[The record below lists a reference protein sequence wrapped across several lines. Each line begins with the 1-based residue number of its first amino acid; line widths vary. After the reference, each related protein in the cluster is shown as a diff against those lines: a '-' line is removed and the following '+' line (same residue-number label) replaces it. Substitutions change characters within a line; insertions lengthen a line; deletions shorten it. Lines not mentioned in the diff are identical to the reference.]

1 MGHTVNKF
9 IYLGKY
15 VYMLFVFTSHFV
27 PMEEKIDLNLLID
40 FSETINK
47 DLKTNVTVNI
57 HEGKTKP
64 TDFKI
69 IKKLAKGGYG
79 EVYIVE
85 KDSVVYAMKKVSK
98 QLVLKNPNTTFFMNE
113 KMIMTTHGLDWLV
126 KSHMC
131 LQDETHLYY
140 IMDFVHGGD
149 LLGYLSKKDVLNEDE
164 IRFYAAEIFTA
175 INEMHRS
182 GWIHRDLKP
191 DNILID
197 REGHVKLADFG
208 SCTRMENGKVT
219 SNTTV
224 GTPDYV
230 SPDMLSSVGEAV
242 VYGAE
247 VDYWTAGVIL
257 YEMFYGVT
265 PFYSNSLKETYSKIT
280 NIDFNFEEGIS
291 AEFKDLLSHLIC
303 RKEDRFGYE
312 QVKSH
317 KFFEGIDW
325 DNLRST
331 DPPFKPQVESDADIS
346 NFVDTEFD
354 PDNYN
359 VKSGFLKFIGF
370 THDPTHVNK
379 IINSIVSQHNVTI
392 APTTKSNNN
401 TAFTNNNTAFIS
413 NSVVELKQDTN
424 EFKLNEINRSLECK
438 SIELDELKTTIKT
451 LESSKDEL
459 SSQVST
465 LNQNLQSTIS
475 QILSKKDILSQIQ
488 DETVAAKE
496 KLQQIKSD
504 IIEKAESL
512 GVSSA
517 VNIEIREEIKDLK
530 KCMERS
536 KLTEKLDAV
545 KEVAYWFYKQ
555 NQQLANE
562 IKVLSSNDNEN
573 KSLEDLKK
581 QLRMQ
586 KSEIRDYEQ
595 KIENEILQ
603 RKSLEDEIKSLKKSL
618 REASRS
624 FSNFVVSVMNALSNK
639 EMDVSIENGMLKVS
653 GNEYSLNTVFVRDLK
668 NNELHHLP
676 YKKRSLCLQMFFL
689 NEPVKCSSSSGTRRS
704 LKALEADL
712 EKESKILKGLEGLI
726 CVLEGKSKE
735 EAELQ
740 IKGSSKKIAEL
751 KSEIERSKRS
761 TITDH
766 QIDDGEKVY
775 EFNSHLFYEKT
786 VAKGTLCDHCN
797 EVLYG
802 FVNQAYCCKDCLL
815 VVHKSCYVLVDVSC
829 ELNRAIKA
837 GTSMPIICKTIEDKD
852 RLLKLNKVI

>member
-1 MGHTVNKF
+1 
-9 IYLGKY
+9 
-15 VYMLFVFTSHFV
+15 
-27 PMEEKIDLNLLID
+27 MEEKIDLNLLID

-47 DLKTNVTVNI
+47 DLKTNVTMSI

-64 TDFKI
+64 TDFKV

-85 KDSVVYAMKKVSK
+85 KDSTVYAMKKVSK

-113 KMIMTTHGLDWLV
+113 KIIMTTHGLDWLV
-126 KSHMC
+126 KSYMC

-140 IMDFVHGGD
+140 IMEFVHGGD
-149 LLGYLSKKDVLNEDE
+149 LLGYLSRKDVMKEEE

-175 INEMHRS
+175 INEMHKS

-208 SCTRMENGKVT
+208 SCTRMENGKVV

-230 SPDMLSSVGEAV
+230 SPDMLSSIGETII
-242 VYGAE
+242 YGSE
-247 VDYWTAGVIL
+247 VDYWTVGVIL

-265 PFYSNSLKETYSKIT
+265 PFYSNSLKETYSKIN
-280 NIDFNFEEGIS
+280 NIDFIFENGIS
-291 AEFKDLLSHLIC
+291 DEFKDLLSHLIC
-303 RKEDRFGYE
+303 KKEDRFGFE

-317 KFFEGIDW
+317 VFFKDIDW
-325 DNLRST
+325 NNLRNT
-331 DPPFKPQVESDADIS
+331 APPFKPQVKSDADIS

-354 PDNYN
+354 PDNFN

-370 THDPTHVNK
+370 THDPVHVDK
-379 IINSIVSQHNVTI
+379 IIDTIVSQRTAV
-392 APTTKSNNN
+392 KSNDSLQPEFKD
-401 TAFTNNNTAFIS
+401 AVGLIS
-413 NSVVELKQDTN
+413 AQNEFSELK
-424 EFKLNEINRSLECK
+424 LVEINRNLECK
-438 SIELDELKTTIKT
+438 SKELEDLKNTIRT
-451 LESSKDEL
+451 LELSKDEL

-475 QILSKKDILSQIQ
+475 QILTKKDILSQIQ
-488 DETVAAKE
+488 EDTVAEKE

-504 IIEKAESL
+504 IVEKAESL
-512 GVSSA
+512 GTSFSA
-517 VNIEIREEIKDLK
+517 ANIEIMEEIKDLK
-530 KCMERS
+530 KSMDRF
-536 KLTEKLDAV
+536 KFTEKLDTI
-545 KEVAYWFYKQ
+545 KEAAYWFYKQ
-555 NQQLANE
+555 NEQLSNE
-562 IKVLSSNDNEN
+562 IRMLSSNESEN
-573 KSLEDLKK
+573 KSMEDLKK

-595 KIENEILQ
+595 KIENEILL
-603 RKSLEDEIKSLKKSL
+603 RKNLEDEIKSLKKSL

-624 FSNFVVSVMNALSNK
+624 FSNFVVSVMDALNNK
-639 EMDVSIENGMLKVS
+639 EMNISIENGMLKIL
-653 GNEYSLNTVFVRDLK
+653 GKEYSINTVFVRDLK
-668 NNELHHLP
+668 NNELHHLS
-676 YKKRSLCLQMFFL
+676 YKKRALCLQMFFL

-712 EKESKILKGLEGLI
+712 EKESKILKGLEGLMS
-726 CVLEGKSKE
+726 VLEGKSKE
-735 EAELQ
+735 EAEMQ
-740 IKGSSKKIAEL
+740 VKGSLKKISEL
-751 KSEIERSKRS
+751 KTEIERSKKS

-766 QIDDGEKVY
+766 QIIDDGEKVY

-802 FVNQAYCCKDCLL
+802 IVNQAYCCKDCLL

-829 ELNRAIKA
+829 ELNRAIRA
-837 GTSMPIICKTIEDKD
+837 GTSIPIVCKTIEDKD